1 MAATLKEAV
10 DAYVSTGKLLKPADL
25 EVSHLPPTVIPQ
37 ATIRYH
43 AKKLSENNTST
54 RSSNDAGGGSSGWL
68 NSGISKVFERSADD
82 LSKSLTTAKMREL
95 IANTIKFRDEAQN
108 LMTCKEVI
116 QLLVQ
121 LTGGSAKLCK
131 NHYDWMIC
139 AKKLPH
145 MKNNGQ
151 VQYAQATTTKRA
163 CIRVKQQLCW
173 HNTIECVWEEHR

>member
-1 MAATLKEAV
+1 
-10 DAYVSTGKLLKPADL
+10 
-25 EVSHLPPTVIPQ
+25 
-37 ATIRYH
+37 
-43 AKKLSENNTST
+43 
-54 RSSNDAGGGSSGWL
+54 
-68 NSGISKVFERSADD
+68 
-82 LSKSLTTAKMREL
+82 MREL